1 MASDEI
7 TSVSHVTTETPPVDE
22 HLGPNS
28 PPTVTHKRGISYD
41 EALEDV
47 GLEELASAPAP
58 EEEELPWI
66 ALAKSRKSLVLAGY
80 VMI

>member
-7 TSVSHVTTETPPVDE
+7 TSAGHVTTETPPVDE

-41 EALEDV
+41 EALEEV
-47 GLEELASAPAP
+47 GLGELASAQAP
-58 EEEELPWI
+58 DEEELPWI
-66 ALAKSRKSLVLAGY
+66 ALAKWRKGLVLAG
-80 VMI
+80 

>member
-1 MASDEI
+1 MAGDEI

-47 GLEELASAPAP
+47 VGLELASAQALN
-58 EEEELPWI
+58 EEELPWI
-66 ALAKSRKSLVLAGY
+66 ALAKWRKGLVLAG
-80 VMI
+80 